1 MPFYIQ
7 MKGNNYKI
15 TLHNIHTRLKG
26 NSTARKSQQ
35 AMKAYRWDFF
45 FKYTY
50 INKEQHTIEKNYK
63 WIENMKKKE
72 IV

>member
-15 TLHNIHTRLKG
+15 TLYDIHTRLKG

-45 FKYTY
+45 FKLDLFLLIKYTY
-50 INKEQHTIEKNYK
+50 INKEQHTME
-63 WIENMKKKE
+63 E
-72 IV
+72 ITSE